1 MVGIAVSI
9 FPFQFVFELNISIWE
24 HIDAKFEIY
33 SMFNRMC
40 FINEFRKKKKII
52 ENWWT
57 KIKRKYQIKNN
68 IH

>member
-1 MVGIAVSI
+1 MAGIAVFV

-24 HIDAKFEIY
+24 HIYAKFEIC

-40 FINEFRKKKKII
+40 FINEFRKKKII
-52 ENWWT
+52 KNWWT

>member
-1 MVGIAVSI
+1 MVGIAVSV

-24 HIDAKFEIY
+24 HIYEKFEIY
-33 SMFNRMC
+33 RMFNRTC
-40 FINEFRKKKKII
+40 FINEFRKKKDYK
-52 ENWWT
+52 NWWT